1 MAGAVAP
8 LRIVSIAESGPG
20 SLTHTGRS
28 RELGTPVML
37 FEAGPRILSTGDEDI
52 SRVMAACFR
61 AAGMDVRERFG
72 PVHRFDKTPVIL
84 GCHIVGERA
93 VELARVAAVAIAAE
107 MTVEQ
112 LARIPLSPPTPTF

>member
-72 PVHRFDKTPVIL
+72 PVHRFDKTPVGVCLAAGDI
-84 GCHIVGERA
+84 HRQAHARA
-93 VELARVAAVAIAAE
+93 TSRAGRLPR
-107 MTVEQ
+107 
-112 LARIPLSPPTPTF
+112 